1 MKLQKEFY
9 DIYSSKIKYNKIVID
24 INEDNYS
31 EEKNYLNFSSL
42 DEEINYIN
50 YLIKITQEKLLT
62 FENGDNFNNEKKK
75 LTLTYQDIS
84 KINEM
89 KNNNGNSELLGVK
102 SEDELIF
109 EFLHEGDTKQYIKQ
123 KKPNINSGK
132 QQCNEEFLNS
142 SYSNKLYISSKN
154 NNKIK
159 IEKIDLNPTKQKE
172 GEKDRDGLNHL
183 KSNNDKEN
191 IINNNTL
198 INSENNENKSEL
210 INFNHMKNY
219 YVENKLRKDSIV
231 SELSCHGNFN
241 NNFFVDQ
248 SLFNNMTNMNGY
260 NYYNICL
267 NKNENE
273 VF

>member
-132 QQCNEEFLNS
+132 QQCNEEFLNY
-142 SYSNKLYISSKN
+142 SYSNKLHI
-154 NNKIK
+154 
-159 IEKIDLNPTKQKE
+159 
-172 GEKDRDGLNHL
+172 
-183 KSNNDKEN
+183 
-191 IINNNTL
+191 
-198 INSENNENKSEL
+198 
-210 INFNHMKNY
+210 
-219 YVENKLRKDSIV
+219 
-231 SELSCHGNFN
+231 
-241 NNFFVDQ
+241 
-248 SLFNNMTNMNGY
+248 
-260 NYYNICL
+260 
-267 NKNENE
+267 
-273 VF
+273 